1 MSACLHRA
9 ILLTIAMLAL
19 FGCSEEDAQPKA
31 SATAPAT
38 AVPAVPAVPAAPTTP
53 SEAVFST
60 EQLDQMLAPLALYP
74 DALLA
79 QALESFDGSRSE
91 LARHLGLSERT
102 LYRRLRELGL

>member
-38 AVPAVPAVPAAPTTP
+38 AVPAVSAAPTAP

-60 EQLDQMLAPLALYP
+60 EQLDQMLAPLALY
-74 DALLA
+74 
-79 QALESFDGSRSE
+79 
-91 LARHLGLSERT
+91 RT
-102 LYRRLRELGL
+102 LYWLRC